1 MKQNRN
7 SRRVNEQAREKL
19 ANILLFEVADPEL
32 SLVTLTGV
40 EVSVDK
46 SVLRAYVSCEADR
59 YETVSQALE
68 RAKGRI
74 RSLLGHALGWRV
86 TPELI
91 FQIDTTAD
99 EAERITRA
107 LQNVPPTIGVEKDEN
122 GYPVAAG
129 DGAPASGAD
138 DAGAE
143 GASGADGAAG
153 APAEGEDDEA

>member
-1 MKQNRN
+1 MKQNAA

-19 ANILLFEVADPEL
+19 ASILLFEVSDPAL
-32 SLVTLTGV
+32 SLVTLTGC

-46 SVLRAYVSCEADR
+46 SVLRAYVSCEQER
-59 YETVSQALE
+59 YEEVTEALQ

-99 EAERITRA
+99 DAERIAIA
-107 LQNVPPTIGVEKDEN
+107 LEDVPPTMGVEKDED
-122 GYPVAAG
+122 GYPL
-129 DGAPASGAD
+129 AD
-138 DAGAE
+138 AE
-143 GASGADGAAG
+143 EQE
-153 APAEGEDDEA
+153 PEE